1 MNIRALAGGLI
12 TSMVLGFSAEA
23 QTISLLQPFGLTAC
37 TGDSLLLE
45 LQIAGS
51 DMQPTNSFKVLYAP
65 GTSSAFTLALSD
77 TAQIVKWRSI
87 LPLPVS
93 TDSNS
98 VGTKYA
104 WVVVPESIT
113 TGGTFS
119 IVVKSSLPSLW
130 SDTIQLVVSV
140 SPTSTVNSITGGFN
154 NLHTNIKDWGF
165 CEGDTVSLTA
175 NPGQVGYQWYKDAI
189 ALPGATS
196 VILDVFNS
204 GTYSVKTFTAFT
216 GGCTK
221 MSRDTVVNMFTPSTA
236 VVHLPGSMTTIRV
249 LDSNATIDSVGFCE
263 TETIQLQGPS
273 TTAAGTS
280 VLYQWLRDSTD
291 AFGQAIT
298 VPVLGSTQRTF
309 STFTGGVYYL
319 ETTWLPGGC
328 PDTSEAFWLFVDS
341 VPDTEIQALA
351 WPGQPQANLTI
362 CADDSTQLAAITFSN
377 DWTYQWEVR
386 FPAGSGNWTAI
397 PGETG
402 SKLNVST
409 AIVADDAEYR
419 LVIDNDYCRHTTSEL
434 LVTVVDLPLVN
445 VAPTDS
451 LALCAGDSVLVGATG
466 NSTSYLWTFPGG
478 SYSGAS
484 FYANTP
490 GTYAV
495 AGTNSN
501 GCTSYD
507 SLKIYF
513 YSVNA
518 NAGPDQTILP
528 GTTFQLAAS
537 GGSLYYW

>member
-1 MNIRALAGGLI
+1 
-12 TSMVLGFSAEA
+12 
-23 QTISLLQPFGLTAC
+23 
-37 TGDSLLLE
+37 
-45 LQIAGS
+45 
-51 DMQPTNSFKVLYAP
+51 
-65 GTSSAFTLALSD
+65 
-77 TAQIVKWRSI
+77 
-87 LPLPVS
+87 
-93 TDSNS
+93 
-98 VGTKYA
+98 
-104 WVVVPESIT
+104 
-113 TGGTFS
+113 
-119 IVVKSSLPSLW
+119 
-130 SDTIQLVVSV
+130 V

-154 NLHTNIKDWGF
+154 NLHTNVKDWGF

-445 VAPTDS
+445 VAPADS

-507 SLKIYF
+507 
-513 YSVNA
+513 
-518 NAGPDQTILP
+518 
-528 GTTFQLAAS
+528 
-537 GGSLYYW
+537 

>member
-1 MNIRALAGGLI
+1 MQTPMNIRALAGGLI

-119 IVVKSSLPSLW
+119 IVVKSSFPSLW

-154 NLHTNIKDWGF
+154 NLHTNVKDWGF

-409 AIVADDAEYR
+409 AIVADDAEST
-419 LVIDNDYCRHTTSEL
+419 RH
-434 LVTVVDLPLVN
+434 
-445 VAPTDS
+445 
-451 LALCAGDSVLVGATG
+451 
-466 NSTSYLWTFPGG
+466 
-478 SYSGAS
+478 
-484 FYANTP
+484 
-490 GTYAV
+490 
-495 AGTNSN
+495 
-501 GCTSYD
+501 
-507 SLKIYF
+507 
-513 YSVNA
+513 
-518 NAGPDQTILP
+518 
-528 GTTFQLAAS
+528 
-537 GGSLYYW
+537 